1 MNKSK
6 IKGALGAAAAVGA
19 AAAAYTAVRKINADV
34 IMIAHKGY
42 SGKYLE
48 NTDMAFTEAALNG
61 FGGAETDVR
70 FTKDGVFVC
79 SHNASAKFKDG
90 TDMEIASSTYAEL
103 AAQPLFNDKTAD
115 DIYLCTFRRYL
126 EICKQYRMIC
136 FIELKGEYSDAQ
148 IAECL
153 QLAAEAYDL
162 SMCILQSFEF
172 DNLVKA
178 REMFPA
184 LKFMLT
190 WGKDRGDYRRCFDYG
205 FEIDASY
212 WSLSPKLIHN
222 FHKRGLKVACWTVNT
237 KRVLWR
243 CRLLGVDYI
252 ESDYFGG
259 RSK

>member
-1 MNKSK
+1 MT
-6 IKGALGAAAAVGA
+6 GLGAIAAFGA
-19 AAAAYTAVRKINADV
+19 AAAAYTTYKNKNTDV
-34 IMIAHKGY
+34 CMIAHKGY

-48 NTDMAFTEAALNG
+48 NTDMAFTKAALNG

-79 SHNASAKFKDG
+79 NHNETAKFKDG
-90 TDMEIASSTYAEL
+90 TEMEIASSTYAEL

-126 EICKQYRMIC
+126 EICKQHRMIC

-153 QLAAEAYDL
+153 NLAAEVYEL
-162 SMCILQSFEF
+162 SMCILQSFQI

-178 REMFPA
+178 RGMFPE
-184 LKFMLT
+184 LRFMLT
-190 WGKDRGDYRRCFDYG
+190 WGKDRGDYSRCFDYG
-205 FEIDASY
+205 FEIDSSY
-212 WSLSPKLIHN
+212 WSLSPKLIHD
-222 FHKRGLKVACWTVNT
+222 FHKRGLKVACWTVNS
-237 KRVLWR
+237 KRILLC